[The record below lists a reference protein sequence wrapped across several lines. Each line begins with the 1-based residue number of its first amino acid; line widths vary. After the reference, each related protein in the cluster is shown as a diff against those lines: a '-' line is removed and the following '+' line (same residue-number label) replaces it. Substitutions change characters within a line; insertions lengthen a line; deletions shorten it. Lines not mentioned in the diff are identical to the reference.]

1 MTILILNQ
9 HLQDVIGGSEIQ
21 CDLIAKGLMQRGH
34 EVVYLAINGRQTVYH
49 APYRVHAG
57 TLAWKTMKRLIA
69 EFQPD
74 VAYWRFNKRHFLF
87 TMLLLKCL
95 RVRVVFAISHQND
108 VSIWAHKVRQHGAT
122 WREKLARLR
131 MIWRPALASRI
142 NHLGYR
148 FVAGVVAQLYQQ
160 TGKLPVKREVVIA
173 NSVDGSAAPFAWEKP
188 FVLWAASVKASK
200 NPEQFLE
207 LARSL
212 QDLRVD
218 FLMVGDIV
226 HRSYRDL
233 IMPAEALPNFH
244 YLGVKTYRELNGM
257 LRQARLLA
265 HTCEPEG
272 FPNIM
277 IQAWMQGTPTVS
289 LYYDPDRIIERNQ
302 LGSCSG
308 TFEKF
313 QQDVRTLLAN
323 AALREEIGQRAMR
336 FAQEHFNVD
345 ENIRQLETF
354 LFEISSSR

>member
-1 MTILILNQ
+1 MTILILN
-9 HLQDVIGGSEIQ
+9 HHFQDVVGGSEIQ
-21 CDLIAKGLMQRGH
+21 CDLIAKGLIQRGH
-34 EVVYLAINGRQTVYH
+34 EVVYLAINGRQTVYDV
-49 APYRVHAG
+49 PYRVHVG
-57 TLAWKTMKRLIA
+57 TLAWITLKRIVA
-69 EFQPD
+69 EFRPD

-87 TMLLLKCL
+87 TMLLLTCL
-95 RVRVVFAISHQND
+95 RVPVVFAISHQND
-108 VSIWAHKVRQHGAT
+108 VNKWAHKVRQNGAT

-142 NHLGYR
+142 NHLGYC
-148 FVAGVVAQLYQQ
+148 FVAGVVAQLHQQ
-160 TGKLPVKREVVIA
+160 TGKLPVQREVVIA
-173 NSVDGSAAPFAWEKP
+173 NSVDGSAAPFTWEKP

-200 NPEQFLE
+200 NPEQFLA

-212 QDLRVD
+212 QDLPVD

-233 IMPAEALPNFH
+233 IEPAEALPNFH
-244 YLGVKTYRELNGM
+244 YLGVKTYHELNGM

-289 LYYDPDRIIERNQ
+289 LYYDPDRMIERYQ
-302 LGSCSG
+302 LGFCSG

-313 QQDVRTLLAN
+313 QQDVRMLVTN
-323 AALREEIGQRAMR
+323 AALREEIGQRARR
-336 FAQEHFNVD
+336 FAQAHFKLD
-345 ENIRQLETF
+345 ENIHQLEMF
-354 LFEISSSR
+354 LSEIASSR